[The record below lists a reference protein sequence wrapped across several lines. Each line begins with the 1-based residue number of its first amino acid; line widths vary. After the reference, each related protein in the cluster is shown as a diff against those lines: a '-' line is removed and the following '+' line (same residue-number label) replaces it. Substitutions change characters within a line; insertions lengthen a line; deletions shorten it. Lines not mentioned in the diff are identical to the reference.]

1 MVISKKTKTPFLMAS
16 ETLHTRITVQN
27 LTIGYASK
35 KKDTIIAEN
44 IIFNANKGE
53 LIALVGPN
61 GIGKSTLIRT
71 LAGMQKPISGHIKI
85 SEVDMSTLDSLSLA
99 SQISVVLTEA
109 PASKNVTVY
118 ELIALGRQ
126 PYTNWLG
133 ILSETDKSAV
143 NKAIAVTE
151 TEALQHK
158 KCFELSDGELQRVL
172 IARALAQDTPI
183 IILDEPTSHLDLY
196 HRAYVLKLLKKLTKE
211 AGKTILFSTHEIGI
225 ALSLV
230 DQMIVLQ
237 KDSFDYGS
245 PTALAEQGVF
255 QNIFP
260 NNTIDFDVDTM
271 QFRVKN

>member
-1 MVISKKTKTPFLMAS
+1 MAS
-16 ETLHTRITVQN
+16 ETSHTRINVQE

-35 KKDTIIAEN
+35 KEEIAVARN
-44 IIFNANKGE
+44 INFAGNKGE

-71 LAGMQKPISGHIKI
+71 LTGMQKSISGSIKV
-85 SEVDMSTLDSLSLA
+85 SEVEMKTLSPSSLA

-109 PASKNVTVY
+109 PASHNVTAY

-133 ILSETDKSAV
+133 VLTKEDKTAV
-143 NKAIAVTE
+143 NNAIAITE
-151 TEALQHK
+151 TTELQHK

-211 AGKTILFSTHEIGI
+211 EDKTILFSTHEIGI
-225 ALSLV
+225 ALTLV
-230 DQMIVLQ
+230 DKILVLQ
-237 KDSFDYGS
+237 KDTVSFDT
-245 PTALAEQGVF
+245 PTVLAQQGVF
-255 QNIFP
+255 NTLFP
-260 NNTIDFDVDTM
+260 SNTISFNAETM
-271 QFRVKN
+271 QFRVNN

>member
-1 MVISKKTKTPFLMAS
+1 MAS
-16 ETLHTRITVQN
+16 EILNTRITVQD
-27 LTIGYASK
+27 LAIGYTSK
-35 KKDTIIAEN
+35 KEQIAIAEKIN
-44 IIFNANKGE
+44 FSGKEGE

-71 LAGMQKPISGHIKI
+71 LTAMQKPISGSIKI
-85 SEVDMSTLDSLSLA
+85 SEVEMNALSPSSLA

-109 PASKNVTVY
+109 PASHNVTAY

-133 ILSETDKSAV
+133 VLTQEDKTAV
-143 NKAIAVTE
+143 NNAIAITE
-151 TEALQHK
+151 TTDLQHK

-196 HRAYVLKLLKKLTKE
+196 HRAYVLKLLKRLTKE
-211 AGKTILFSTHEIGI
+211 EGKTILFSTHEIGI

-230 DQMIVLQ
+230 DKMLVLQ
-237 KDSFDYGS
+237 KDTVSFNT
-245 PTALAEQGVF
+245 PTALAQQGVF
-255 QNIFP
+255 DTLFP
-260 NNTIDFDVDTM
+260 KNTISFDAGTM
-271 QFRVKN
+271 QFRVNN

>member
-1 MVISKKTKTPFLMAS
+1 MAS
-16 ETLHTRITVQN
+16 ETSKQRIKVSN

-35 KKDTIIAEN
+35 KEETSIASGIN
-44 IIFNANKGE
+44 FLAHKGE

-71 LAGMQKPISGHIKI
+71 LTGMQKPISGSIKI
-85 SEVDMSTLDSLSLA
+85 SEVEMNTLSPASLA

-133 ILSETDKSAV
+133 VLSQTDKEAV
-143 NKAIAVTE
+143 NSAIAITE
-151 TEALQHK
+151 TKDLQHK

-196 HRAYVLKLLKKLTKE
+196 HRAYVLKLLRRLTKE
-211 AGKTILFSTHEIGI
+211 EGKTILFSTHEIGI
-225 ALSLV
+225 ALTLV
-230 DQMIVLQ
+230 DKMLVLQ
-237 KDSFDYGS
+237 DNAIAFDSPS
-245 PTALAEQGVF
+245 ALAQQG
-255 QNIFP
+255 IFNTLFP
-260 NNTIDFDVDTM
+260 SNTIDFDKETM

>member
-1 MVISKKTKTPFLMAS
+1 MAS
-16 ETLHTRITVQN
+16 ETPHTRIAIQDLN
-27 LTIGYASK
+27 IGFTSK
-35 KKDTIIAEN
+35 KEQKSIAKN
-44 IIFNANKGE
+44 ITFSCKEGE
-53 LIALVGPN
+53 LIAIIGPN

-71 LAGMQKPISGHIKI
+71 VTGMQKPISGRITI
-85 SEVDMSTLDSLSLA
+85 SEVAMSDLSPHALA

-133 ILSETDKSAV
+133 VLSQADKDAV
-143 NKAIAVTE
+143 SRAITITE
-151 TEALQHK
+151 TTALQHK

-196 HRAYVLKLLKKLTKE
+196 HKAYVLKLLQRLCKE
-211 AGKTILFSTHEIGI
+211 QGKTILFSTHEIGI

-230 DQMIVLQ
+230 DKMLVLQ
-237 KDSFDYGS
+237 EGGISFDT
-245 PTALAEQGVF
+245 PTCLAQQG
-255 QNIFP
+255 IFNTLFP
-260 NNTIDFDVDTM
+260 SNTIDFDTDTM
-271 QFRVKN
+271 QFRVNN

>member
-1 MVISKKTKTPFLMAS
+1 MAS

-71 LAGMQKPISGHIKI
+71 LAGMQKPISGRIKI

-172 IARALAQDTPI
+172 IARTLAQDTPI

>member
-1 MVISKKTKTPFLMAS
+1 MAS
-16 ETLHTRITVQN
+16 ETSHTRITVQD
-27 LTIGYASK
+27 LAIGYASK
-35 KKDTIIAEN
+35 KEQTILIESIN
-44 IIFNANKGE
+44 FSANTGE

-71 LAGMQKPISGHIKI
+71 LTGMQKSLSGSIKI
-85 SEVDMSTLDSLSLA
+85 SEVVMNTMPPAALA

-109 PASKNVTVY
+109 PASKNVTAY

-133 ILSETDKSAV
+133 VLSQMDKEAV
-143 NKAIAVTE
+143 AKAISITE
-151 TEALQHK
+151 TKELQHK

-196 HRAYVLKLLKKLTKE
+196 HRAYVLKLLKNLTKVE
-211 AGKTILFSTHEIGI
+211 GKTILFSTHEIGI

-230 DQMIVLQ
+230 DKMLVLQ
-237 KDSFDYGS
+237 EGSISFDN
-245 PTALAEQGVF
+245 PTALAQQGIF
-255 QNIFP
+255 NTLFP
-260 NNTIDFDVDTM
+260 NNTIDFDAETM